1 MMSSETKC
9 GFHVPKNNDTF
20 ISMEL
25 KIKEEENFRYV
36 EEGEGPVLILL
47 HGLFGALSN
56 FNDLIQFFKKKYK
69 VVIPL
74 LPLYSETIENSNIH
88 YLLTFLKEFIALK
101 KYKNITAIGN
111 SLGGHLALK
120 YVLDQA
126 DNVRAL
132 VLTGSSGLFEKS
144 LGNSY
149 PRKGD
154 YEFVKTKTE
163 ETFYNPKVASKELVD
178 EVFDIVNNREK
189 ALRVLYMARS
199 AIKDNL
205 KAAVNSIKKP
215 TLVIWGKNDTITPP
229 FVAEDLN
236 NLIEN
241 SKLVWI
247 DKCGHAA
254 MMECPQIFNTEL
266 QKFLDEI

>member
-1 MMSSETKC
+1 
-9 GFHVPKNNDTF
+9 
-20 ISMEL
+20 MEL
-25 KIKEEENFRYV
+25 KIKEEQKFRYV
-36 EEGEGPVLILL
+36 EEGEGAVLILL

-56 FNDLIQFFKKKYK
+56 FNDLIQFFKNKYK

-74 LPLYSETIENSNIH
+74 LPLYSEAVENTNIH
-88 YLLTFLKEFIALK
+88 YLLTYLKEFIALK
-101 KYKNITAIGN
+101 KYKNITPIGN

-126 DNVRAL
+126 ENVNAL

-154 YEFVKTKTE
+154 YDFVKTKTE
-163 ETFYNPKVASKELVD
+163 ETFYNPEIASKELVD
-178 EVFDIVNNREK
+178 EVFEIVNNREK

-205 KAAVNSIKKP
+205 KAVVNTIKKP
-215 TLVIWGKNDTITPP
+215 TLVIWGKNDTVTPP

-236 NLIEN
+236 TLIEG

-247 DKCGHAA
+247 DECGHAA
-254 MMECPQIFNTEL
+254 MMEHPQTFNLEL